1 MQGTERYITTCNV
14 RGEQLQFDT
23 EAYRSIIALQSTL
36 SDAADFNDKLDELT
50 PLIYSGQDITL
61 NPKLRLLPIQMGDS
75 LIYRGALYVAII
87 NPYSAHQEE
96 ALKFLEWVAVNA
108 SDITKLY
115 MYPSSA
121 APVENSAY
129 QSQIEEWKN
138 RYNEILTA
146 LEQCSEEQRR
156 NLQTQLDE
164 HLALREQIEKNRYLL
179 SAEDIAAWQDAM
191 KYMVFSSPS
200 VYDLNPNLFI
210 DVEFRYLDGQLPQ
223 ERLISELDQIAQMIH
238 LESN

>member
-1 MQGTERYITTCNV
+1 
-14 RGEQLQFDT
+14 
-23 EAYRSIIALQSTL
+23 
-36 SDAADFNDKLDELT
+36 
-50 PLIYSGQDITL
+50 
-61 NPKLRLLPIQMGDS
+61 
-75 LIYRGALYVAII
+75 
-87 NPYSAHQEE
+87 
-96 ALKFLEWVAVNA
+96 
-108 SDITKLY
+108 

-121 APVENSAY
+121 EPVENSSY

-164 HLALREQIEKNRYLL
+164 HLALREQIEKNRYFL
-179 SAEDIAAWQDAM
+179 SEEDIVAWQDAM
-191 KYMVFSSPS
+191 EYMVFSSPS

-210 DVEFRYLDGQLPQ
+210 DVEFRYLDGQLSQ

>member
-1 MQGTERYITTCNV
+1 MHQTSQSCICTR
-14 RGEQLQFDT
+14 LQ
-23 EAYRSIIALQSTL
+23 Q
-36 SDAADFNDKLDELT
+36 
-50 PLIYSGQDITL
+50 
-61 NPKLRLLPIQMGDS
+61 
-75 LIYRGALYVAII
+75 
-87 NPYSAHQEE
+87 
-96 ALKFLEWVAVNA
+96 
-108 SDITKLY
+108 
-115 MYPSSA
+115 
-121 APVENSAY
+121 
-129 QSQIEEWKN
+129 N

-210 DVEFRYLDGQLPQ
+210 DVEFRYLDGQLPGKTDLRIGSNCADDPFRKQ
-223 ERLISELDQIAQMIH
+223 LMPDDQG
-238 LESN
+238 E